1 MIRGSEKGSEKEKS
15 ETGTMMDREQRTDL
29 ELMLIKLL
37 LLAVDTAL
45 FAAAWYLY
53 YSKYL
58 FAETFYSK
66 GHFFVIALFTVMYVS
81 FAKLYGGFDLT
92 TSSASDLGY
101 GHAVAA
107 VITAFFTYI
116 VLWLLQRTLP
126 NALPLLAVTGG
137 MILSAVLWSGPAVRL
152 TNRLLPPKRTVLI
165 YAYSEAM
172 ENGRMIIKN
181 MPWRFRL
188 VGQVAVDGNPAQAL
202 EALRQMK
209 AEAVMICGVSSSA
222 RNDIVKF
229 CIAEKME
236 AYVRPNIGDYLI
248 NGARP
253 MQMCSLPVML
263 CQRSCPSVWY
273 LAVKRGMDIVLSLA
287 ALVVLSPLML
297 LTAAAIKLYDGGPVL
312 YKQIRLTKDRKE
324 FYVYKF
330 RSMRVD
336 AEKDGV
342 ARLASQG
349 DDRITPV
356 GKIIRS
362 LRIDELPQ
370 LLCILAGTMTI
381 VGPRPERPEIAA
393 QYEKE
398 MPEFALRLQ
407 AKAGLTGYAQV
418 YGKYNTSPYNKL
430 QMDLQY
436 IGSMGLVTD
445 LKIIFA
451 TIKVLFVPEST
462 EGVEKGQTTAR
473 KERSGGDGDS
483 DLRDL

>member
-1 MIRGSEKGSEKEKS
+1 
-15 ETGTMMDREQRTDL
+15 MMDKEQRTDL
-29 ELMLIKLL
+29 YILL
-37 LLAVDTAL
+37 VKVLLVAVDTAF
-45 FAAAWYLY
+45 FAAAWYLF
-53 YSKYL
+53 YSKQL
-58 FAETFYSK
+58 FVETFYGK
-66 GHFFVIALFTVMYVS
+66 GHLFVIALFVVLYVS
-81 FAKLYGGFDLT
+81 LAKLYGGFDLT
-92 TSSASDLGY
+92 TSSASELSY

-126 NALPLLAVTGG
+126 NVLPLLAVMAG
-137 MILSAVLWSGPAVRL
+137 MILASALWSGPAVRL

-172 ENGRMIIKN
+172 ENGQMIINN
-181 MPWRFRL
+181 MPWRFAL
-188 VGQVAVDGNPAQAL
+188 VGQLAVDGDPARTLAEL
-202 EALRQMK
+202 KAMN
-209 AEAVMICGVSSSA
+209 AEAVMICGVSSSV

-248 NGARP
+248 NGAKT

-263 CQRSCPSVWY
+263 CQRCNPSVWY
-273 LAVKRGMDIVLSLA
+273 LVVKRGMDIALSLA
-287 ALVVLSPLML
+287 ALVILSPLML
-297 LTAAAIKLYDGGPVL
+297 VTAAAIKLYDGGPVF

-356 GKIIRS
+356 GKVIRS

-370 LLCILAGTMTI
+370 LLCILVGTMTI
-381 VGPRPERPEIAA
+381 VGPRPERPEIAE

-462 EGVEKGQTTAR
+462 EGVAQGQTTAR
-473 KERSGGDGDS
+473 KETRK
-483 DLRDL
+483 

>member
-1 MIRGSEKGSEKEKS
+1 
-15 ETGTMMDREQRTDL
+15 MMDKEQRTDL
-29 ELMLIKLL
+29 YLL
-37 LLAVDTAL
+37 LVKALLVSVDTAF
-45 FAAAWYLY
+45 FAAAWYLF
-53 YSKYL
+53 YSKQL
-58 FAETFYSK
+58 FVETFYGK
-66 GHFFVIALFTVMYVS
+66 GHLFVIALFVVLYVS
-81 FAKLYGGFDLT
+81 LAKLYGGFDLT
-92 TSSASDLGY
+92 TSSASELSY

-126 NALPLLAVTGG
+126 NVLPLLAVMAG
-137 MILSAVLWSGPAVRL
+137 MILASALWSGPAVRL

-172 ENGRMIIKN
+172 ENGQMIINN
-181 MPWRFRL
+181 MPWRFAL
-188 VGQVAVDGNPAQAL
+188 VGQLAVDGDPARTLAEL
-202 EALRQMK
+202 KAMN
-209 AEAVMICGVSSSA
+209 AEAVMICGVSSSV

-248 NGARP
+248 NGAKT

-263 CQRSCPSVWY
+263 CQRCNPSVWY
-273 LAVKRGMDIVLSLA
+273 LVVKRGMDIALSLA
-287 ALVVLSPLML
+287 ALVILSPLML
-297 LTAAAIKLYDGGPVL
+297 VTAAAIKLYDGGPVF

-336 AEKDGV
+336 VEKDGV

-356 GKIIRS
+356 GKVIRS

-370 LLCILAGTMTI
+370 LLCILMGTMTI
-381 VGPRPERPEIAA
+381 VGPRPERPEIAE

-462 EGVEKGQTTAR
+462 EGVAQGQTTAR
-473 KERSGGDGDS
+473 KETRK
-483 DLRDL
+483 

>member
-1 MIRGSEKGSEKEKS
+1 
-15 ETGTMMDREQRTDL
+15 MMDKEQRTDL
-29 ELMLIKLL
+29 YLL
-37 LLAVDTAL
+37 LVKVLLVAVDTAF
-45 FAAAWYLY
+45 FAAAWYLF
-53 YSKYL
+53 YSKQL
-58 FAETFYSK
+58 FVETFYGK
-66 GHFFVIALFTVMYVS
+66 GHLFVIALFVVLYVS
-81 FAKLYGGFDLT
+81 LAKLYGGFDLT
-92 TSSASDLGY
+92 TSSASELSY

-126 NALPLLAVTGG
+126 NVLPLLAVMAG
-137 MILSAVLWSGPAVRL
+137 MILASALWSGPAVRL

-172 ENGRMIIKN
+172 ENGQMIINN
-181 MPWRFRL
+181 MPWRFAL
-188 VGQVAVDGNPAQAL
+188 VGQLAVDGNPARTLAEL
-202 EALRQMK
+202 KAMN
-209 AEAVMICGVSSSA
+209 AEAVMICGVSSSV

-248 NGARP
+248 NGAKT

-263 CQRSCPSVWY
+263 CQRCNPSVWY
-273 LAVKRGMDIVLSLA
+273 LVVKRGMDIVLSLA
-287 ALVVLSPLML
+287 ALVILSPLML
-297 LTAAAIKLYDGGPVL
+297 VTAAAIKLYDGGPVF

-356 GKIIRS
+356 GKVIRS

-370 LLCILAGTMTI
+370 LLCILVGTMTI
-381 VGPRPERPEIAA
+381 VGPRPERPEIAE

-462 EGVEKGQTTAR
+462 EGVAQGQTTAR
-473 KERSGGDGDS
+473 KETRK
-483 DLRDL
+483 

>member
-1 MIRGSEKGSEKEKS
+1 
-15 ETGTMMDREQRTDL
+15 MMDKEQRTDL
-29 ELMLIKLL
+29 YLL
-37 LLAVDTAL
+37 LVKALLVAVDTAF
-45 FAAAWYLY
+45 FAAAWYLF
-53 YSKYL
+53 YSKQL
-58 FAETFYSK
+58 FVETFYGK
-66 GHFFVIALFTVMYVS
+66 GHLFVIALFVVLYVS
-81 FAKLYGGFDLT
+81 LAKLYGGFDLT
-92 TSSASDLGY
+92 TSSASELSY

-126 NALPLLAVTGG
+126 NVLPLLAVMAG
-137 MILSAVLWSGPAVRL
+137 MILAAALWSGPAVRL

-172 ENGRMIIKN
+172 ENGQMIINN
-181 MPWRFRL
+181 MPWRFAL
-188 VGQVAVDGNPAQAL
+188 VGQLAVDGDPARTLAEL
-202 EALRQMK
+202 KAMN
-209 AEAVMICGVSSSA
+209 AEAVMICGVSSSV

-236 AYVRPNIGDYLI
+236 AFVRPNIGDYLI
-248 NGARP
+248 NGAKT

-263 CQRSCPSVWY
+263 CQRCNPSVWY
-273 LAVKRGMDIVLSLA
+273 LVVKRGMDIVLSLA
-287 ALVVLSPLML
+287 ALVILSPLML
-297 LTAAAIKLYDGGPVL
+297 VTAAAIKLYDGGPVF

-356 GKIIRS
+356 GKVIRS

-370 LLCILAGTMTI
+370 LLCILVGTMTI
-381 VGPRPERPEIAA
+381 VGPRPERPEIAE

-462 EGVEKGQTTAR
+462 EGVAQGQTTAR
-473 KERSGGDGDS
+473 KETRK
-483 DLRDL
+483 

>member
-1 MIRGSEKGSEKEKS
+1 
-15 ETGTMMDREQRTDL
+15 MMDKEQRTDL
-29 ELMLIKLL
+29 YLL
-37 LLAVDTAL
+37 LVKVLLVAVDTAF
-45 FAAAWYLY
+45 FAAAWYLF
-53 YSKYL
+53 YSEQL
-58 FAETFYSK
+58 FVETFYGK
-66 GHFFVIALFTVMYVS
+66 GHLFVIALFVVLYVS
-81 FAKLYGGFDLT
+81 LAKLHGGFDLT
-92 TSSASDLGY
+92 TSSASELSY

-126 NALPLLAVTGG
+126 NVLPLLAVMAG
-137 MILSAVLWSGPAVRL
+137 MILASALWSGPAVRL

-172 ENGRMIIKN
+172 ENGQMIINN
-181 MPWRFRL
+181 MPWRFAL
-188 VGQVAVDGNPAQAL
+188 VGQLAVDGDPARTLAEL
-202 EALRQMK
+202 KVMN
-209 AEAVMICGVSSSA
+209 AEAVMICGVSSSV

-248 NGARP
+248 NGAKT

-263 CQRSCPSVWY
+263 CQRCNPSVWY
-273 LAVKRGMDIVLSLA
+273 LVVKRGMDIVLSLA
-287 ALVVLSPLML
+287 ALVILSPLML
-297 LTAAAIKLYDGGPVL
+297 VTAAAIKLYDGGPVF

-356 GKIIRS
+356 GKVIRS

-370 LLCILAGTMTI
+370 LLCILMGTMTI
-381 VGPRPERPEIAA
+381 VGPRPERPEIAE

-462 EGVEKGQTTAR
+462 EGVAQGQTTAR
-473 KERSGGDGDS
+473 KETRK
-483 DLRDL
+483 

>member
-1 MIRGSEKGSEKEKS
+1 
-15 ETGTMMDREQRTDL
+15 MMDKEQRTDL
-29 ELMLIKLL
+29 YLL
-37 LLAVDTAL
+37 LVKVLLVAVDTAF
-45 FAAAWYLY
+45 FAAAWYLF
-53 YSKYL
+53 YSKQL
-58 FAETFYSK
+58 FVETFYGK
-66 GHFFVIALFTVMYVS
+66 GHLFVIALFVVLYVS
-81 FAKLYGGFDLT
+81 LAKLYGGFDLT
-92 TSSASDLGY
+92 TSSASELSY

-126 NALPLLAVTGG
+126 NVLPLLAVMAG
-137 MILSAVLWSGPAVRL
+137 MILASALWSGPAVRL

-172 ENGRMIIKN
+172 ENGQMIINN
-181 MPWRFRL
+181 MPWRFAL
-188 VGQVAVDGNPAQAL
+188 VGQLAVDGDPARTLAEL
-202 EALRQMK
+202 KAMN
-209 AEAVMICGVSSSA
+209 AEAVMICGVSSSV

-248 NGARP
+248 NGAKT

-263 CQRSCPSVWY
+263 CQRCNPSVWY
-273 LAVKRGMDIVLSLA
+273 LVVKRGMDIALSLA
-287 ALVVLSPLML
+287 ALVILSPLML
-297 LTAAAIKLYDGGPVL
+297 VTAAAIKLYDGGPVF

-356 GKIIRS
+356 GKVIRS

-370 LLCILAGTMTI
+370 LLCILVGTMTI
-381 VGPRPERPEIAA
+381 VGPRPERPEIAE

-462 EGVEKGQTTAR
+462 EGVAQGQTTAR
-473 KERSGGDGDS
+473 KETRK
-483 DLRDL
+483 

>member
-1 MIRGSEKGSEKEKS
+1 
-15 ETGTMMDREQRTDL
+15 MMDKEQRTDL
-29 ELMLIKLL
+29 YLL
-37 LLAVDTAL
+37 LVKALLVAVDTAF
-45 FAAAWYLY
+45 FAAAWYLF
-53 YSKYL
+53 YSKHL
-58 FAETFYSK
+58 FVETFYGK
-66 GHFFVIALFTVMYVS
+66 GHLFVIALFVVLYVS
-81 FAKLYGGFDLT
+81 LAKLYGGFDLT
-92 TSSASDLGY
+92 TSSASELSY

-126 NALPLLAVTGG
+126 NVLPLLAVMAG
-137 MILSAVLWSGPAVRL
+137 MILASALWSGPAVRL

-172 ENGRMIIKN
+172 ENGQMIINN
-181 MPWRFRL
+181 MPWRFAL
-188 VGQVAVDGNPAQAL
+188 VGQLAVDGDPAQTLAEL
-202 EALRQMK
+202 KAMN
-209 AEAVMICGVSSSA
+209 AEAVMICGVSSSV

-248 NGARP
+248 NGAKT

-263 CQRSCPSVWY
+263 CQRCNPSVWY
-273 LAVKRGMDIVLSLA
+273 LVVKRGMDIALSLA
-287 ALVVLSPLML
+287 ALVILSPLML
-297 LTAAAIKLYDGGPVL
+297 VTAAAIKLYDGGPVF

-356 GKIIRS
+356 GKVIRS

-370 LLCILAGTMTI
+370 LLCILMGTMTI
-381 VGPRPERPEIAA
+381 VGPRPERPEIAE

-462 EGVEKGQTTAR
+462 EGVAQGQTTAR
-473 KERSGGDGDS
+473 KETRK
-483 DLRDL
+483 

>member
-1 MIRGSEKGSEKEKS
+1 
-15 ETGTMMDREQRTDL
+15 MMDKEQRTDL
-29 ELMLIKLL
+29 YLL
-37 LLAVDTAL
+37 LVKALLVAVDTAF
-45 FAAAWYLY
+45 FAAAWYLF
-53 YSKYL
+53 YSKQL
-58 FAETFYSK
+58 FVETFYSK
-66 GHFFVIALFTVMYVS
+66 GHLFVIALFVVLYVS
-81 FAKLYGGFDLT
+81 LAKLYGGFDLT
-92 TSSASDLGY
+92 TSSASELSY

-126 NALPLLAVTGG
+126 NVLPLLAVMAG
-137 MILSAVLWSGPAVRL
+137 MILASALWSGPAVRL

-172 ENGRMIIKN
+172 ENGQMIINN
-181 MPWRFRL
+181 MPWRFAL
-188 VGQVAVDGNPAQAL
+188 VGQLAVDGDPARTLAEL
-202 EALRQMK
+202 KAMN
-209 AEAVMICGVSSSA
+209 AEAVMICGVSSSV

-248 NGARP
+248 NGAKT

-263 CQRSCPSVWY
+263 CQRCSPSVWY
-273 LAVKRGMDIVLSLA
+273 LVVKRGMDIALSLA
-287 ALVVLSPLML
+287 ALVILSPLML
-297 LTAAAIKLYDGGPVL
+297 VTAAAIKLYDGGPVF

-356 GKIIRS
+356 GKVIRS

-370 LLCILAGTMTI
+370 LLCILMGTMTI
-381 VGPRPERPEIAA
+381 VGPRPERPEIAE

-462 EGVEKGQTTAR
+462 EGVAQGQTTAKKEPR
-473 KERSGGDGDS
+473 K
-483 DLRDL
+483 

>member
-1 MIRGSEKGSEKEKS
+1 
-15 ETGTMMDREQRTDL
+15 MMDKEQRTDL
-29 ELMLIKLL
+29 YL
-37 LLAVDTAL
+37 LLAKALLVSVDTAF
-45 FAAAWYLY
+45 FAAAWYLF
-53 YSKYL
+53 YSKQL
-58 FAETFYSK
+58 FVETFYGK
-66 GHFFVIALFTVMYVS
+66 GHLFVIALFVVLYVS
-81 FAKLYGGFDLT
+81 LAKLYGGFDLT
-92 TSSASDLGY
+92 TSSASELSY

-126 NALPLLAVTGG
+126 NVLPLLAVMAG
-137 MILSAVLWSGPAVRL
+137 MILASALWSGPAVRL

-172 ENGRMIIKN
+172 ENGQMIINN
-181 MPWRFRL
+181 MPWRFAL
-188 VGQVAVDGNPAQAL
+188 VGQLAVDGDPARTLAEL
-202 EALRQMK
+202 KAMN
-209 AEAVMICGVSSSA
+209 AEAVMICGVSSSV

-248 NGARP
+248 NGAKT

-263 CQRSCPSVWY
+263 CQRCNPSVWY
-273 LAVKRGMDIVLSLA
+273 LVVKRGMDIALSLA
-287 ALVVLSPLML
+287 ALVILSPLML
-297 LTAAAIKLYDGGPVL
+297 VTAAAIKLYDGGPVF

-356 GKIIRS
+356 GKVIRS

-370 LLCILAGTMTI
+370 LLCILMGTMTI
-381 VGPRPERPEIAA
+381 VGPRPERPEIAE

-462 EGVEKGQTTAR
+462 EGVAQGQTTAR
-473 KERSGGDGDS
+473 KETRK
-483 DLRDL
+483 

>member
-1 MIRGSEKGSEKEKS
+1 
-15 ETGTMMDREQRTDL
+15 MMDKEQRTDL
-29 ELMLIKLL
+29 YLL
-37 LLAVDTAL
+37 LVKVLLVAVDTAF
-45 FAAAWYLY
+45 FAAAWYLF
-53 YSKYL
+53 YSKQL
-58 FAETFYSK
+58 FVETFYGK
-66 GHFFVIALFTVMYVS
+66 GHLFVIALFVVLYVS
-81 FAKLYGGFDLT
+81 LAKLYGGFDLT
-92 TSSASDLGY
+92 TSSASELSY

-126 NALPLLAVTGG
+126 NVLPLLAVMAG
-137 MILSAVLWSGPAVRL
+137 MILASALWSGPAVRL

-172 ENGRMIIKN
+172 ENGQMIINN
-181 MPWRFRL
+181 MPWRFAL
-188 VGQVAVDGNPAQAL
+188 VGQLAVDGDPARTLAEL
-202 EALRQMK
+202 KAMN
-209 AEAVMICGVSSSA
+209 AEAVMICGVSSSV

-248 NGARP
+248 NGAKT

-263 CQRSCPSVWY
+263 FQRCNPSVWY
-273 LAVKRGMDIVLSLA
+273 LVVKRGMDIALSLA
-287 ALVVLSPLML
+287 ALVILSPLML
-297 LTAAAIKLYDGGPVL
+297 VTAAAIKLYDGGPVF

-356 GKIIRS
+356 GKVIRS

-370 LLCILAGTMTI
+370 LLCILVGTMTI
-381 VGPRPERPEIAA
+381 VGPRPERPEIAE

-462 EGVEKGQTTAR
+462 EGVAQGQTTAR
-473 KERSGGDGDS
+473 KETRK
-483 DLRDL
+483 

>member
-1 MIRGSEKGSEKEKS
+1 
-15 ETGTMMDREQRTDL
+15 MMDKEQRTDL
-29 ELMLIKLL
+29 YLL
-37 LLAVDTAL
+37 LVKVLLVAVDTAF
-45 FAAAWYLY
+45 FAAAWYLF
-53 YSKYL
+53 YSKQL
-58 FAETFYSK
+58 FVETFYGK
-66 GHFFVIALFTVMYVS
+66 GHLFVIALFVVLYVS
-81 FAKLYGGFDLT
+81 LAKLYGGFDLT
-92 TSSASDLGY
+92 TSSASELSY

-126 NALPLLAVTGG
+126 NVLPLLAVMAG
-137 MILSAVLWSGPAVRL
+137 MILASALWSGPAVRL

-172 ENGRMIIKN
+172 ENGQMIINN
-181 MPWRFRL
+181 MPWRFAL
-188 VGQVAVDGNPAQAL
+188 VGQLAVDGDPTRTLAELKAMN
-202 EALRQMK
+202 
-209 AEAVMICGVSSSA
+209 AEAVMICGVSSSV

-248 NGARP
+248 NGAKT

-263 CQRSCPSVWY
+263 CQRCNPSVWY
-273 LAVKRGMDIVLSLA
+273 LVVKRGMDIVLSLA
-287 ALVVLSPLML
+287 ALVILSPLML
-297 LTAAAIKLYDGGPVL
+297 VTAAAIKLYDGGPVF

-356 GKIIRS
+356 GKVIRS

-370 LLCILAGTMTI
+370 LLCILMGTMTI
-381 VGPRPERPEIAA
+381 VGPRPERPEIAE

-462 EGVEKGQTTAR
+462 EGVAQGQTTAR
-473 KERSGGDGDS
+473 KETRK
-483 DLRDL
+483 

>member
-1 MIRGSEKGSEKEKS
+1 
-15 ETGTMMDREQRTDL
+15 MMDKEQRTDL
-29 ELMLIKLL
+29 YLL
-37 LLAVDTAL
+37 LVKALLVAVDTAF
-45 FAAAWYLY
+45 FAAAWYLF
-53 YSKYL
+53 YSEQL
-58 FAETFYSK
+58 FVETFYGK
-66 GHFFVIALFTVMYVS
+66 GHLFVIALFVVLYVS
-81 FAKLYGGFDLT
+81 LAKLYGGFDLT
-92 TSSASDLGY
+92 TSSASELSY

-126 NALPLLAVTGG
+126 NVLPLLAVMAG
-137 MILSAVLWSGPAVRL
+137 MILASALWSGPAVRL

-172 ENGRMIIKN
+172 ENGQMIINN
-181 MPWRFRL
+181 MPWRFAL
-188 VGQVAVDGNPAQAL
+188 VGQLAVDGDPARTLAEL
-202 EALRQMK
+202 KAMN
-209 AEAVMICGVSSSA
+209 AEAVMICGVSSSV

-248 NGARP
+248 NGAKT

-263 CQRSCPSVWY
+263 CQRCNPSVWY
-273 LAVKRGMDIVLSLA
+273 LVVKRGMDIVLSLA
-287 ALVVLSPLML
+287 ALVILSPLML
-297 LTAAAIKLYDGGPVL
+297 VTAAAIKLYDGGPVF

-356 GKIIRS
+356 GKVIRS

-370 LLCILAGTMTI
+370 LLCILVGTMTI
-381 VGPRPERPEIAA
+381 VGPRPERPEIAE

-462 EGVEKGQTTAR
+462 EGVAQGQTTAR
-473 KERSGGDGDS
+473 KETRK
-483 DLRDL
+483 

>member
-1 MIRGSEKGSEKEKS
+1 
-15 ETGTMMDREQRTDL
+15 MMDKEQRTDL
-29 ELMLIKLL
+29 YLL
-37 LLAVDTAL
+37 LVKALLVAVDTAF
-45 FAAAWYLY
+45 FAAAWYLF
-53 YSKYL
+53 YSKQL
-58 FAETFYSK
+58 FVETFYGK
-66 GHFFVIALFTVMYVS
+66 GHLFVIALFVVLYVS
-81 FAKLYGGFDLT
+81 LAKLYGGFDLT
-92 TSSASDLGY
+92 TSSASELSY

-126 NALPLLAVTGG
+126 NVLPLLAVMAG
-137 MILSAVLWSGPAVRL
+137 MILASALWSGPAVRL

-172 ENGRMIIKN
+172 ENGQMIINN
-181 MPWRFRL
+181 MPWRFAL
-188 VGQVAVDGNPAQAL
+188 VGQLAVDGDPARTLAEL
-202 EALRQMK
+202 KAMN
-209 AEAVMICGVSSSA
+209 AEAVMICGVSSSV

-248 NGARP
+248 NGAKT

-263 CQRSCPSVWY
+263 CQRCNPSVWY
-273 LAVKRGMDIVLSLA
+273 LVVKRGMDIALSLA
-287 ALVVLSPLML
+287 ALVILSPLML
-297 LTAAAIKLYDGGPVL
+297 VTAAAIKLYDGGPVF

-356 GKIIRS
+356 GKVIRS

-370 LLCILAGTMTI
+370 LLCILVGTMTI
-381 VGPRPERPEIAA
+381 VGPRPERPEIAE

-462 EGVEKGQTTAR
+462 EGVAQGQTTAR
-473 KERSGGDGDS
+473 KETRK
-483 DLRDL
+483 

>member
-1 MIRGSEKGSEKEKS
+1 
-15 ETGTMMDREQRTDL
+15 MMDKEQRTDL
-29 ELMLIKLL
+29 YLL
-37 LLAVDTAL
+37 LVKVLLVAVDTAF
-45 FAAAWYLY
+45 FAAAWYLF
-53 YSKYL
+53 YSEQL
-58 FAETFYSK
+58 FVETFYGK
-66 GHFFVIALFTVMYVS
+66 GHLFVIALFVVLYVS
-81 FAKLYGGFDLT
+81 LAKLYGGFDLT
-92 TSSASDLGY
+92 TSSASELSY

-126 NALPLLAVTGG
+126 NVLPLLAVMVG
-137 MILSAVLWSGPAVRL
+137 MILASALWSGPAVRL

-172 ENGRMIIKN
+172 ENGQMIINN
-181 MPWRFRL
+181 MPWRFAL
-188 VGQVAVDGNPAQAL
+188 VGQLAVDGDPARTLAEL
-202 EALRQMK
+202 KAMN
-209 AEAVMICGVSSSA
+209 AEAVMICGVSSSV

-248 NGARP
+248 NGAKT

-263 CQRSCPSVWY
+263 CQRCNPSVWY
-273 LAVKRGMDIVLSLA
+273 LVVKRGMDIVLSLA
-287 ALVVLSPLML
+287 ALVILSPLML
-297 LTAAAIKLYDGGPVL
+297 VTAAAIKLYDGGPVF

-356 GKIIRS
+356 GKVIRS

-370 LLCILAGTMTI
+370 LLCILMGTMTI
-381 VGPRPERPEIAA
+381 VGPRPERPEIAE

-462 EGVEKGQTTAR
+462 EGVAQGQTTAR
-473 KERSGGDGDS
+473 KETRK
-483 DLRDL
+483 

>member
-1 MIRGSEKGSEKEKS
+1 MNK
-15 ETGTMMDREQRTDL
+15 EQRTDL
-29 ELMLIKLL
+29 YLL
-37 LLAVDTAL
+37 LTKALLVAVDTAF
-45 FAAAWYLY
+45 FAAAWYLF
-53 YSKYL
+53 YSKWVYV
-58 FAETFYSK
+58 ETFYSK
-66 GHFFVIALFTVMYVS
+66 GHLFVIALFMVMYLT
-81 FAKLYGGFDLT
+81 FARLYGGFELT
-92 TSSASDLGY
+92 SSSASELSY

-107 VITAFFTYI
+107 VITAFFSYFL
-116 VLWLLQRTLP
+116 LWLLQRTLP
-126 NALPLLAVTGG
+126 NPLPLLGVMGG
-137 MILSAVLWSGPAVRL
+137 MILAAALWSGPAVRL

-172 ENGRMIIKN
+172 ENGQMIVRN
-181 MPWRFRL
+181 MPWRFQL
-188 VGQVAVDGNPAQAL
+188 AGQLAVNGDPDRILTELKAMN
-202 EALRQMK
+202 
-209 AEAVMICGVSSSA
+209 AEAVMICGVSSSV

-229 CIAEKME
+229 CIAENIE

-248 NGARP
+248 NGAKT

-263 CQRSCPSVWY
+263 CQRCSPSVWY
-273 LAVKRGMDIVLSLA
+273 LAAKRVMDIVLSLI
-287 ALVVLSPLML
+287 ALVILSPVML
-297 LTAAAIKLYDGGPVL
+297 ITAAAIKLYDGGPVF
-312 YKQIRLTKDRKE
+312 YKQIRLTKDREE

-370 LLCILAGTMTI
+370 LLCILMGTMTI
-381 VGPRPERPEIAA
+381 VGPRPERPEIAE

-462 EGVEKGQTTAR
+462 EGVAQGQTTAR
-473 KERSGGDGDS
+473 KETRK
-483 DLRDL
+483 

>member
-1 MIRGSEKGSEKEKS
+1 
-15 ETGTMMDREQRTDL
+15 MMDKEQRTDL
-29 ELMLIKLL
+29 YLL
-37 LLAVDTAL
+37 LVKALLVSVDTAF
-45 FAAAWYLY
+45 FAAAWYLF
-53 YSKYL
+53 YSKQL
-58 FAETFYSK
+58 FVETFYGK
-66 GHFFVIALFTVMYVS
+66 GHLFVIALFVVLYVS
-81 FAKLYGGFDLT
+81 LAKLYGGFDLT
-92 TSSASDLGY
+92 TSSASELSY

-126 NALPLLAVTGG
+126 NVLPLLAVMAG
-137 MILSAVLWSGPAVRL
+137 MILASALWSGPAVRL

-172 ENGRMIIKN
+172 ENGQMIINN
-181 MPWRFRL
+181 MPWRFAL
-188 VGQVAVDGNPAQAL
+188 VGQLAVDGDPARTLAEL
-202 EALRQMK
+202 KAMN
-209 AEAVMICGVSSSA
+209 AEAVMICGVSSSV

-248 NGARP
+248 NGAKT

-263 CQRSCPSVWY
+263 CQRCSPSVWY
-273 LAVKRGMDIVLSLA
+273 LVVKRGMDIALSLA
-287 ALVVLSPLML
+287 ALVILSPLML
-297 LTAAAIKLYDGGPVL
+297 VTAAAIKLYDGGPVF

-356 GKIIRS
+356 GKVIRS

-370 LLCILAGTMTI
+370 LLCILMGTMTI
-381 VGPRPERPEIAA
+381 VGPRPERPEIAE

-462 EGVEKGQTTAR
+462 EGVAQGQTTAR
-473 KERSGGDGDS
+473 KENRE
-483 DLRDL
+483 

>member
-1 MIRGSEKGSEKEKS
+1 
-15 ETGTMMDREQRTDL
+15 MMDKEQRTDL
-29 ELMLIKLL
+29 YLL
-37 LLAVDTAL
+37 LVKALLVAVDTAF
-45 FAAAWYLY
+45 FAAAWYLF
-53 YSKYL
+53 YSKQL
-58 FAETFYSK
+58 FVETFYGK
-66 GHFFVIALFTVMYVS
+66 GHLFVIALFVVLYVS
-81 FAKLYGGFDLT
+81 LAKLYGGFDLT
-92 TSSASDLGY
+92 TSSASELSY

-126 NALPLLAVTGG
+126 NVLPLLAVMAG
-137 MILSAVLWSGPAVRL
+137 MILASALWSGPAVRL

-172 ENGRMIIKN
+172 ENGQMIINN
-181 MPWRFRL
+181 MPWRFAL
-188 VGQVAVDGNPAQAL
+188 VGQLAVDGDPARTLAEL
-202 EALRQMK
+202 KAMN
-209 AEAVMICGVSSSA
+209 AEAVMICGVSSSV

-248 NGARP
+248 NGAKT

-263 CQRSCPSVWY
+263 CQRCNPSVWY
-273 LAVKRGMDIVLSLA
+273 LVVKRGMDIALSLA
-287 ALVVLSPLML
+287 ALVILSPLML
-297 LTAAAIKLYDGGPVL
+297 VTAAAIKLYDGGPVF

-356 GKIIRS
+356 GKVIRS

-370 LLCILAGTMTI
+370 LLCIRMGTMTI
-381 VGPRPERPEIAA
+381 VGPRPERPEIAE

-462 EGVEKGQTTAR
+462 EGVAQGQTTDR
-473 KERSGGDGDS
+473 KETRK
-483 DLRDL
+483 

>member
-1 MIRGSEKGSEKEKS
+1 
-15 ETGTMMDREQRTDL
+15 MMDKEQRTDL
-29 ELMLIKLL
+29 YLL
-37 LLAVDTAL
+37 LVKALLVAVDTAF
-45 FAAAWYLY
+45 FAAAWYLF
-53 YSKYL
+53 YSEQL
-58 FAETFYSK
+58 FVETFYGK
-66 GHFFVIALFTVMYVS
+66 GHLFVIALFVVLYVS
-81 FAKLYGGFDLT
+81 LAKLYGGFDLT
-92 TSSASDLGY
+92 TSSASELSY

-126 NALPLLAVTGG
+126 NVLPLLAVMAG
-137 MILSAVLWSGPAVRL
+137 MILASALWSGPAVRL

-172 ENGRMIIKN
+172 ENGQMIINN
-181 MPWRFRL
+181 MPWRFAL
-188 VGQVAVDGNPAQAL
+188 VGQLAVDRDPARTLAEL
-202 EALRQMK
+202 KAMN
-209 AEAVMICGVSSSA
+209 AEAVMICGVSSSV

-248 NGARP
+248 NGAKT

-263 CQRSCPSVWY
+263 CQRCSPSVWY
-273 LAVKRGMDIVLSLA
+273 LVVKRGMDIALSLA
-287 ALVVLSPLML
+287 ALVILSPLML
-297 LTAAAIKLYDGGPVL
+297 VTAAAIKLYDGGPVF

-356 GKIIRS
+356 GKVIRS

-370 LLCILAGTMTI
+370 LLCILMGTMTI
-381 VGPRPERPEIAA
+381 VGPRPERPEIAE

-462 EGVEKGQTTAR
+462 EGVAQGQTTAR
-473 KERSGGDGDS
+473 KETRK
-483 DLRDL
+483 

>member
-1 MIRGSEKGSEKEKS
+1 
-15 ETGTMMDREQRTDL
+15 MMDKEQRTDL
-29 ELMLIKLL
+29 YLL
-37 LLAVDTAL
+37 LVKALLVSVDTAF
-45 FAAAWYLY
+45 FAAAWYLF
-53 YSKYL
+53 YSKQL
-58 FAETFYSK
+58 FVETFYGK
-66 GHFFVIALFTVMYVS
+66 GHLFVIALFVVLYVS
-81 FAKLYGGFDLT
+81 LAKLYGGFDLT
-92 TSSASDLGY
+92 TSSASELSY

-126 NALPLLAVTGG
+126 NVLPLLAVMAG
-137 MILSAVLWSGPAVRL
+137 MILASALWSGPAVRL

-172 ENGRMIIKN
+172 ENGQMIINN
-181 MPWRFRL
+181 MPWRFAL
-188 VGQVAVDGNPAQAL
+188 VGQLAVDGDPARTLAEL
-202 EALRQMK
+202 KAMN
-209 AEAVMICGVSSSA
+209 AEAVMICGVSSSV

-248 NGARP
+248 NGAKT

-263 CQRSCPSVWY
+263 CQRCSPSVWY
-273 LAVKRGMDIVLSLA
+273 LVVKRGMDIALSLA
-287 ALVVLSPLML
+287 ALVILSPLML
-297 LTAAAIKLYDGGPVL
+297 VTAAAIKLYDGGPVF

-356 GKIIRS
+356 GKVIRS

-370 LLCILAGTMTI
+370 LLCILMGTMTI
-381 VGPRPERPEIAA
+381 VGPRPERPEIAE

-462 EGVEKGQTTAR
+462 EGVAQGQTTAR
-473 KERSGGDGDS
+473 KETRK
-483 DLRDL
+483 

>member
-1 MIRGSEKGSEKEKS
+1 
-15 ETGTMMDREQRTDL
+15 MMDKEQRTDL
-29 ELMLIKLL
+29 YLL
-37 LLAVDTAL
+37 LVKVLLVAVDTAF
-45 FAAAWYLY
+45 FAAAWYLF
-53 YSKYL
+53 YSKQL
-58 FAETFYSK
+58 FVETFYGK
-66 GHFFVIALFTVMYVS
+66 GHLFVIALFVVLYVS
-81 FAKLYGGFDLT
+81 LAKLYGGFDLT
-92 TSSASDLGY
+92 TSSASELSY

-126 NALPLLAVTGG
+126 NVLPLLAVMAG
-137 MILSAVLWSGPAVRL
+137 MILASALWSGPAVRL

-172 ENGRMIIKN
+172 ENGQMIINN
-181 MPWRFRL
+181 MPWRFAL
-188 VGQVAVDGNPAQAL
+188 VGQLTVDGDPVRTLAELKAMN
-202 EALRQMK
+202 
-209 AEAVMICGVSSSA
+209 AEAVMICGVSSSV

-248 NGARP
+248 NGAKT

-263 CQRSCPSVWY
+263 CQRCNPSVWY
-273 LAVKRGMDIVLSLA
+273 LVVKRGMDIVLSLA
-287 ALVVLSPLML
+287 ALVILSPLML
-297 LTAAAIKLYDGGPVL
+297 VTAAAIKLYDGGPVF

-336 AEKDGV
+336 DEKDGV

-356 GKIIRS
+356 GKVIRS

-370 LLCILAGTMTI
+370 LLCILVGTMTI
-381 VGPRPERPEIAA
+381 VGPRPERPEIAE

-462 EGVEKGQTTAR
+462 EGVAQGQTTAR
-473 KERSGGDGDS
+473 KETRK
-483 DLRDL
+483 

>member
-1 MIRGSEKGSEKEKS
+1 
-15 ETGTMMDREQRTDL
+15 MMDKEQRTDL
-29 ELMLIKLL
+29 YLL
-37 LLAVDTAL
+37 LVKVLLVAVDTAF
-45 FAAAWYLY
+45 FAAAWYLF
-53 YSKYL
+53 YSKQL
-58 FAETFYSK
+58 FVETFYGK
-66 GHFFVIALFTVMYVS
+66 GHLFVIALFVVLYVS
-81 FAKLYGGFDLT
+81 LAKLYGGFDLT
-92 TSSASDLGY
+92 TSSASELSY

-126 NALPLLAVTGG
+126 NVLPLLAVMAG
-137 MILSAVLWSGPAVRL
+137 MILASALWSGPAVRL

-172 ENGRMIIKN
+172 ENGQMIINN
-181 MPWRFRL
+181 MPWRFAL
-188 VGQVAVDGNPAQAL
+188 VGQLAVDGDPARTLAEL
-202 EALRQMK
+202 KAMN
-209 AEAVMICGVSSSA
+209 AEAVMICGVSSSV

-248 NGARP
+248 NGAKT

-263 CQRSCPSVWY
+263 CQRCNPSVWY
-273 LAVKRGMDIVLSLA
+273 LVVKRGMDIALSLA
-287 ALVVLSPLML
+287 ALVILSPLML
-297 LTAAAIKLYDGGPVL
+297 VTAAAIKLYDGGPVF

-356 GKIIRS
+356 GKVIRS

-370 LLCILAGTMTI
+370 LLCILVGTMTI
-381 VGPRPERPEIAA
+381 VGPRPERPEIAE

-462 EGVEKGQTTAR
+462 EGVAQGHTTAR
-473 KERSGGDGDS
+473 KETRK
-483 DLRDL
+483 

>member
-1 MIRGSEKGSEKEKS
+1 
-15 ETGTMMDREQRTDL
+15 MMDKEQRTDQY
-29 ELMLIKLL
+29 LL
-37 LLAVDTAL
+37 LVKVLLVAVDTAF
-45 FAAAWYLY
+45 FAAAWYLF
-53 YSKYL
+53 YSKQL
-58 FAETFYSK
+58 FVETFYGK
-66 GHFFVIALFTVMYVS
+66 GHLFVIALFVVLYVS
-81 FAKLYGGFDLT
+81 LAKLYGGFDLT
-92 TSSASDLGY
+92 TSSASELSY

-126 NALPLLAVTGG
+126 NVLPLLAVMAG
-137 MILSAVLWSGPAVRL
+137 MILASALWSGPAVRL

-172 ENGRMIIKN
+172 ENGQMIINN
-181 MPWRFRL
+181 MPWRFAL
-188 VGQVAVDGNPAQAL
+188 VGQLAVDGDPARTLAEL
-202 EALRQMK
+202 KAMN
-209 AEAVMICGVSSSA
+209 AEAVMICGVSSSV

-248 NGARP
+248 NGAKT

-263 CQRSCPSVWY
+263 CQRCNPSVWY
-273 LAVKRGMDIVLSLA
+273 LVVKRGMDIALSLA
-287 ALVVLSPLML
+287 ALVILSPLML
-297 LTAAAIKLYDGGPVL
+297 VTAAAIKLYDGGPVF

-356 GKIIRS
+356 GKVIRS

-370 LLCILAGTMTI
+370 LLCILVGTMTI
-381 VGPRPERPEIAA
+381 VGPRPERPEIAE

-462 EGVEKGQTTAR
+462 EGVAQGQTTAR
-473 KERSGGDGDS
+473 KETRK
-483 DLRDL
+483 

>member
-1 MIRGSEKGSEKEKS
+1 
-15 ETGTMMDREQRTDL
+15 MMDKEQRTDL
-29 ELMLIKLL
+29 YLL
-37 LLAVDTAL
+37 LAKALLVAVDTAF
-45 FAAAWYLY
+45 FAAAWYLF
-53 YSKYL
+53 YSEQL
-58 FAETFYSK
+58 FVETFYGK
-66 GHFFVIALFTVMYVS
+66 GHLFVIALFVVLYVS
-81 FAKLYGGFDLT
+81 LAKLYGGFDLT
-92 TSSASDLGY
+92 TSSASELSY

-126 NALPLLAVTGG
+126 NVLPLLAVMAG
-137 MILSAVLWSGPAVRL
+137 MILASALWSGPAVRL

-172 ENGRMIIKN
+172 ENGQMIINN
-181 MPWRFRL
+181 MPWRFAL
-188 VGQVAVDGNPAQAL
+188 VGQLTVDGDPARTLAEL
-202 EALRQMK
+202 KAMN
-209 AEAVMICGVSSSA
+209 AEAVMICGVSSSV

-248 NGARP
+248 NGAKT

-263 CQRSCPSVWY
+263 CQRCNPSVWY
-273 LAVKRGMDIVLSLA
+273 LVVKRGMDIVLSLA
-287 ALVVLSPLML
+287 ALVILSPLML
-297 LTAAAIKLYDGGPVL
+297 VTAAAIKLYDGGPVF

-356 GKIIRS
+356 GKVIRS

-370 LLCILAGTMTI
+370 LLCILVGTMTI
-381 VGPRPERPEIAA
+381 VGPRPERPEIAE

-462 EGVEKGQTTAR
+462 EGVAQGQTTAR
-473 KERSGGDGDS
+473 KETRK
-483 DLRDL
+483 

>member
-1 MIRGSEKGSEKEKS
+1 
-15 ETGTMMDREQRTDL
+15 MMDKEQRTDL
-29 ELMLIKLL
+29 YLL
-37 LLAVDTAL
+37 LVKALLVAVDTAF
-45 FAAAWYLY
+45 FAAAWYLF
-53 YSKYL
+53 YSEQL
-58 FAETFYSK
+58 FVETFYGK
-66 GHFFVIALFTVMYVS
+66 GHLFVIALFVVLYVS
-81 FAKLYGGFDLT
+81 LAKLYGGFDLT
-92 TSSASDLGY
+92 TSSASELSY

-126 NALPLLAVTGG
+126 NVLPLLAVMAG
-137 MILSAVLWSGPAVRL
+137 MILASALWSGPAVRL

-172 ENGRMIIKN
+172 ENGQMIINN
-181 MPWRFRL
+181 MPWRFAL
-188 VGQVAVDGNPAQAL
+188 VGQLAVDGDPARTLAEL
-202 EALRQMK
+202 KAMN
-209 AEAVMICGVSSSA
+209 AEAVMICGVSSSV

-248 NGARP
+248 NGAKT

-263 CQRSCPSVWY
+263 CQRCNPSVWY
-273 LAVKRGMDIVLSLA
+273 LVVKRGMDIALSLA
-287 ALVVLSPLML
+287 ALVILSPLML
-297 LTAAAIKLYDGGPVL
+297 VTAAAIKLYDGGPVF

-356 GKIIRS
+356 GKVIRS

-370 LLCILAGTMTI
+370 LLCILVGTMTI
-381 VGPRPERPEIAA
+381 VGPRPERPEIAE

-462 EGVEKGQTTAR
+462 EGVAQGQTTAR
-473 KERSGGDGDS
+473 KETRK
-483 DLRDL
+483 

>member
-1 MIRGSEKGSEKEKS
+1 
-15 ETGTMMDREQRTDL
+15 MMDKEQRTDL
-29 ELMLIKLL
+29 YLL
-37 LLAVDTAL
+37 LVKVLLVAVDTAF
-45 FAAAWYLY
+45 FAAAWYLF
-53 YSKYL
+53 YSEQL
-58 FAETFYSK
+58 FVETFYGK
-66 GHFFVIALFTVMYVS
+66 GHLFVIALFVVLYVS
-81 FAKLYGGFDLT
+81 LAKLYGGFDLT
-92 TSSASDLGY
+92 TSSASELSY

-126 NALPLLAVTGG
+126 NVLPLLAVMAG
-137 MILSAVLWSGPAVRL
+137 MILASALWSGPAVRL

-172 ENGRMIIKN
+172 ENGQMIINN
-181 MPWRFRL
+181 MPWRFAL
-188 VGQVAVDGNPAQAL
+188 VGQLTVDGDPARTLAEL
-202 EALRQMK
+202 KAMN
-209 AEAVMICGVSSSA
+209 AEAVMICGVSSSV

-248 NGARP
+248 NGAKT

-263 CQRSCPSVWY
+263 CQRCNPSVWY
-273 LAVKRGMDIVLSLA
+273 LVVKRGMDIVLSLA
-287 ALVVLSPLML
+287 ALVILSPLML
-297 LTAAAIKLYDGGPVL
+297 VTAAAIKLYDGGPVF

-342 ARLASQG
+342 ARLASKG

-356 GKIIRS
+356 GKVIRS

-370 LLCILAGTMTI
+370 LLCILVGTMTI
-381 VGPRPERPEIAA
+381 VGPRPERPEIAE

-462 EGVEKGQTTAR
+462 EGVAQGQTTAR
-473 KERSGGDGDS
+473 KETRK
-483 DLRDL
+483 

>member
-1 MIRGSEKGSEKEKS
+1 
-15 ETGTMMDREQRTDL
+15 MMDKEQRTDL
-29 ELMLIKLL
+29 YLL
-37 LLAVDTAL
+37 LVKALLVAVDTAF
-45 FAAAWYLY
+45 FAAAWYLF
-53 YSKYL
+53 YSEQL
-58 FAETFYSK
+58 FVETFYGK
-66 GHFFVIALFTVMYVS
+66 GHLFVIALFVVLYVS
-81 FAKLYGGFDLT
+81 LAKLYGGFDLT
-92 TSSASDLGY
+92 TSSASELSY

-126 NALPLLAVTGG
+126 NVLPLLAVMAG
-137 MILSAVLWSGPAVRL
+137 MILASALWSGPAVRL

-172 ENGRMIIKN
+172 ENGQMIINN
-181 MPWRFRL
+181 MPWRFAL
-188 VGQVAVDGNPAQAL
+188 VGQLTVDGDPVRTLAELKAMN
-202 EALRQMK
+202 
-209 AEAVMICGVSSSA
+209 AEAVMICGVSSSV

-248 NGARP
+248 NGAKT

-263 CQRSCPSVWY
+263 CQRCNPSVWY
-273 LAVKRGMDIVLSLA
+273 LVVKRGMDIALSLA
-287 ALVVLSPLML
+287 ALVILSPLML
-297 LTAAAIKLYDGGPVL
+297 VTAAAIKLYDGGPVF

-356 GKIIRS
+356 GKVIRS

-370 LLCILAGTMTI
+370 LLCILVGTMTI
-381 VGPRPERPEIAA
+381 VGPRPERPEIAE

-462 EGVEKGQTTAR
+462 EGVAQGQTTAR
-473 KERSGGDGDS
+473 KETRK
-483 DLRDL
+483 

>member
-1 MIRGSEKGSEKEKS
+1 
-15 ETGTMMDREQRTDL
+15 MMDKEQRTDL
-29 ELMLIKLL
+29 YLL
-37 LLAVDTAL
+37 LAKALLVAVDTAF
-45 FAAAWYLY
+45 FAAAWYLF
-53 YSKYL
+53 YSKQL
-58 FAETFYSK
+58 FVETFYGK
-66 GHFFVIALFTVMYVS
+66 GHLFVIALFVVLYVS
-81 FAKLYGGFDLT
+81 LAKLYGGFDLT
-92 TSSASDLGY
+92 TSSASELSY

-126 NALPLLAVTGG
+126 NVLPLLAVMAG
-137 MILSAVLWSGPAVRL
+137 MILASALWSGPAVRL

-172 ENGRMIIKN
+172 ENGQMIINN
-181 MPWRFRL
+181 MPWRFAL
-188 VGQVAVDGNPAQAL
+188 VGQLTVDGDPVRTLAELKAMN
-202 EALRQMK
+202 
-209 AEAVMICGVSSSA
+209 AEAVMICGVSSSV

-248 NGARP
+248 NGAKT

-263 CQRSCPSVWY
+263 CQRCNPSVWY
-273 LAVKRGMDIVLSLA
+273 LVVKRGMDIVLSLA
-287 ALVVLSPLML
+287 ALVILSPLML
-297 LTAAAIKLYDGGPVL
+297 VTAAAIKLYDGGPVF

-356 GKIIRS
+356 GKVIRS

-370 LLCILAGTMTI
+370 LLCILMGTMTI
-381 VGPRPERPEIAA
+381 VGPRPERPEIAE

-462 EGVEKGQTTAR
+462 EGVAQGQTTAR
-473 KERSGGDGDS
+473 KETRK
-483 DLRDL
+483 

>member
-1 MIRGSEKGSEKEKS
+1 
-15 ETGTMMDREQRTDL
+15 MMDKEQRTDL
-29 ELMLIKLL
+29 YLL
-37 LLAVDTAL
+37 LVKVLLVAVDTAF
-45 FAAAWYLY
+45 FAAAWYLF
-53 YSKYL
+53 YSKQL
-58 FAETFYSK
+58 FVETFYGK
-66 GHFFVIALFTVMYVS
+66 GHLFVIALFVVLYVS
-81 FAKLYGGFDLT
+81 LAKLYGGFDLT
-92 TSSASDLGY
+92 TSSASELSY

-126 NALPLLAVTGG
+126 NVLPLLAVMAG
-137 MILSAVLWSGPAVRL
+137 MILASALWSGPAVRL

-172 ENGRMIIKN
+172 ENGQMIINN
-181 MPWRFRL
+181 MPWRFAL
-188 VGQVAVDGNPAQAL
+188 VGQLTVDGDPARTLAEL
-202 EALRQMK
+202 KAMN
-209 AEAVMICGVSSSA
+209 AEAVMICGVSSSV

-248 NGARP
+248 NGAKT

-263 CQRSCPSVWY
+263 CQRCNPSVWY
-273 LAVKRGMDIVLSLA
+273 LVVKRGMDIALSLA
-287 ALVVLSPLML
+287 ALVILSPLML
-297 LTAAAIKLYDGGPVL
+297 VTAAAIKLYDGGPVF

-356 GKIIRS
+356 GKVIRS

-370 LLCILAGTMTI
+370 LLCILMGTMTI
-381 VGPRPERPEIAA
+381 VGPRPERPEIAE

-462 EGVEKGQTTAR
+462 EGVAQGQTTAR
-473 KERSGGDGDS
+473 KETRK
-483 DLRDL
+483 

>member
-1 MIRGSEKGSEKEKS
+1 MEKEQK
-15 ETGTMMDREQRTDL
+15 TDL
-29 ELMLIKLL
+29 YLLLVKLL
-37 LLAVDTAL
+37 LVAVDIAL
-45 FAAAWYLY
+45 FTAAWFLF
-53 YSKYL
+53 YSERL
-58 FAETFYSK
+58 FVETFYSK
-66 GHFFVIALFTVMYVS
+66 GHIFVIALFIVMYVS
-81 FAKLYGGFDLT
+81 LAKLYGGFDLT
-92 TSSASDLGY
+92 VSGASELSY

-116 VLWLLQRTLP
+116 LLWLLQRTLP
-126 NALPLLAVTGG
+126 NALPLLAVMAG
-137 MILSAVLWSGPAVRL
+137 MILAAALWSGPAVRL

-165 YAYSEAM
+165 YAFSEAM
-172 ENGRMIIKN
+172 ENGEMILKN
-181 MPWRFRL
+181 MPWRFRM
-188 VGQVAVDGNPAQAL
+188 VGRIAVGDSSE
-202 EALRQMK
+202 EALRALKEMK
-209 AEAVMICGVSSSA
+209 AEAVMICGVSSSI

-248 NGARP
+248 NGAKT

-263 CQRSCPSVWY
+263 CQRACPGVWY
-273 LAVKRGMDIVLSLA
+273 LAVKRAMDIVLSLA
-287 ALVVLSPLML
+287 ALVILSPVML
-297 LTAAAIKLYDGGPVL
+297 ITAAAIKLYDGGPVF
-312 YKQIRLTKDRKE
+312 YKQIRLTKDRRE

-342 ARLASQG
+342 ARLASQE

-370 LLCILAGTMTI
+370 LLCILRGTMTI

-407 AKAGLTGYAQV
+407 TKAGLTGYAQV
-418 YGKYNTSPYNKL
+418 YGKYNTTPYNKL

-462 EGVEKGQTTAR
+462 EGVAEGQTTAR
-473 KERSGGDGDS
+473 KDPKQ
-483 DLRDL
+483 

>member
-1 MIRGSEKGSEKEKS
+1 
-15 ETGTMMDREQRTDL
+15 MMDKEQRTDL
-29 ELMLIKLL
+29 YLL
-37 LLAVDTAL
+37 LVKVLLVAVDTAF
-45 FAAAWYLY
+45 FAAAWYLF
-53 YSKYL
+53 YSKQL
-58 FAETFYSK
+58 FVETFYGK
-66 GHFFVIALFTVMYVS
+66 GHLFVIALFVVLYVS
-81 FAKLYGGFDLT
+81 LAKLYGGFDLT
-92 TSSASDLGY
+92 TSSASELSY

-126 NALPLLAVTGG
+126 NVLPLLAVMAG
-137 MILSAVLWSGPAVRL
+137 MILASALWSGPAVRL

-172 ENGRMIIKN
+172 ENGQMIINN
-181 MPWRFRL
+181 MPWRFAL
-188 VGQVAVDGNPAQAL
+188 VGQLAVDGDPARTLAEL
-202 EALRQMK
+202 KAMN
-209 AEAVMICGVSSSA
+209 AEAVMICGVSSSV

-236 AYVRPNIGDYLI
+236 AYVRHNIGDYLI
-248 NGARP
+248 NGAKT

-263 CQRSCPSVWY
+263 CQRCNPSVWY
-273 LAVKRGMDIVLSLA
+273 LVVKRGMDIVLSLA
-287 ALVVLSPLML
+287 ALVILSPLML
-297 LTAAAIKLYDGGPVL
+297 VTAAAIKLYDGGPVF

-356 GKIIRS
+356 GKVIRS

-370 LLCILAGTMTI
+370 LLCILMGTMTI
-381 VGPRPERPEIAA
+381 VGPRPERPEIAE

-462 EGVEKGQTTAR
+462 EGVAQGQTTAR
-473 KERSGGDGDS
+473 KETRK
-483 DLRDL
+483 